1 MTKSNIGSAI
11 ARVLF
16 EQGAVRIAQERAF
29 ILAAGWAS
37 PIYVDCRVLIGN
49 SAARRT
55 VTDCAVEMV
64 KSCFAANEI
73 EVIAGAETAGIPF
86 AAWLAQALD
95 LPLAYVR
102 KRPLG
107 IGRNAQVEGA
117 DVKDRRVLLFDD
129 LTTDG
134 SSKVSFTRGLRTAGA
149 DVRDAMSIF
158 YNGLFP
164 GAAERLRNEY
174 LTLHFMASW
183 EDILG
188 LEHGRGLSP
197 ADRAML
203 EEFRNDPIA
212 WSTRRGG
219 RGMLRPMASA
229 AKVSPMK
236 S

>member
-1 MTKSNIGSAI
+1 MVDRGNADMTDSEIGSAI

-16 EQGAVRIAQERAF
+16 EQGAIKIAQDRPF

-37 PIYVDCRVLIGN
+37 PIYVDCRLLIGN
-49 SAARRT
+49 PAARRI

-64 KSCFAANEI
+64 RSRFGAGEI

-86 AAWLAQALD
+86 AAWLAQSMD

-117 DVKDRRVLLFDD
+117 DVKGRRVLLFDD

-149 DVRDAMSIF
+149 DTRDAMSIF

-164 GAAERLRNEY
+164 GAAERIRNEN

-183 EDILG
+183 QDILN
-188 LEHGRGLSP
+188 LEQDLGLSS

-203 EEFRNDPIA
+203 EDFRNDPIG

-219 RGMLRPMASA
+219 RGMLRPIR
-229 AKVSPMK
+229 
-236 S
+236 

>member
-1 MTKSNIGSAI
+1 MVHRGSVNMTNSEIGSAI
-11 ARVLF
+11 ARILF
-16 EQGAVRIAQERAF
+16 EQGAVRIAHERAF

-37 PIYVDCRVLIGN
+37 PIYVDCRILIGN
-49 SAARRT
+49 TVARQI
-55 VTDCAVEMV
+55 VTDCAVAMV
-64 KSCFAANEI
+64 KSRFVADEI
-73 EVIAGAETAGIPF
+73 EIVAGAETAGIPF

-164 GAAERLRNEY
+164 GAAERLRNEN
-174 LTLHFMASW
+174 LRLHFLASW
-183 EDILG
+183 EDILS
-188 LEHGRGLSP
+188 LEQDRGLSSG
-197 ADRAML
+197 DRAVL
-203 EEFRNDPIA
+203 EDFRNDPIA
-212 WSTRRGG
+212 WSTRQGG
-219 RGMLRPMASA
+219 RGILRPTR
-229 AKVSPMK
+229 
-236 S
+236 